1 MKKEKQTRNIRKS
14 QKTTLN
20 IHFCISNAFFN
31 SASVLLNFFMN
42 WASNVAYVLLS
53 TYKNVR
59 ELSSLT
65 FLVHITVIIL
75 RHSLYLVYLCTCLR
89 LGLYIYIYLFISV
102 YIYLGLRLF
111 MSYWFDLFI
120 IFNFTFIVMNHTTT
134 LTQTYFFFVHF
145 LDYLLLILDDD
156 MNEESKQFSNSNS
169 SASGSVCLAFAWL
182 FANFSLAWLLKCC
195 LTQINVC

>member
-31 SASVLLNFFMN
+31 SAKL
-42 WASNVAYVLLS
+42 SNILGTYNRHYTETQFIFSIFVYMS
-53 TYKNVR
+53 T
-59 ELSSLT
+59 
-65 FLVHITVIIL
+65 L
-75 RHSLYLVYLCTCLR
+75 RS
-89 LGLYIYIYLFISV
+89 IYIYLFISV

-156 MNEESKQFSNSNS
+156 MDEESK
-169 SASGSVCLAFAWL
+169 
-182 FANFSLAWLLKCC
+182 
-195 LTQINVC
+195 